1 MWDVLMK
8 YEKFQNFRFI
18 AAIHHSAIFHIAYRN
33 PKFTNNFYL

>member
-18 AAIHHSAIFHIAYRN
+18 AGIHNLAKVWVSH
-33 PKFTNNFYL
+33 T